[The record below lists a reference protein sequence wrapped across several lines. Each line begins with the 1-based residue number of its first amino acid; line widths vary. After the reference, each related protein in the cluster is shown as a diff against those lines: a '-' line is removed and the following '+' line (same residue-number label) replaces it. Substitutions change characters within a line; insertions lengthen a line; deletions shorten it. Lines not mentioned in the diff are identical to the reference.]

1 MKYVYEVEYK
11 SKRDYNYTQVERF
24 DTEDEAID
32 YAVQLNEGRIGEDA
46 KNSDIIVTK
55 LELDDDGDI
64 DSCWGEV
71 WSADEWEASRKANR
85 VVVTVERQK
94 KDWSQGWTEDYTTL
108 EDALEAACEDWN
120 HLTKE
125 EQKENVIY
133 VYVDEIIQEDDEDHD
148 EDRKSWHDGYT
159 PIETFEYQEE
169 EN

>member
-11 SKRDYNYTQVERF
+11 SKRDYNYTKVERF

-32 YAVQLNEGRIGEDA
+32 YAVQLNEWRIGEDA

-64 DSCWGEV
+64 DSCWGEI
-71 WSADEWEASRKANR
+71 WSADEWEASRRVNR
-85 VVVTVERQK
+85 VVVTVDRQSNSG
-94 KDWSQGWTEDYTTL
+94 DGWTEDYTTV
-108 EDALEAACEDWN
+108 EEALKEAARDWN
-120 HLTKE
+120 YLTKE
-125 EQKENVIY
+125 ERKENVIY

-159 PIETFEYQEE
+159 PIETFEYKEE